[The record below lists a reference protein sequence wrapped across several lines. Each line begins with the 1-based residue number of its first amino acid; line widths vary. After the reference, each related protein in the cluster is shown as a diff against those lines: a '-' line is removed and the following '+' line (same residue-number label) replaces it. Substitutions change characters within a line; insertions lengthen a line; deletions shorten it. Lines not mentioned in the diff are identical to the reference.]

1 MVVWKD
7 CSIVKNY
14 IWFYHYYNLS
24 TLVSEW
30 TNYDSCEKYPDEKY
44 LNELFKKAQ
53 LDFKETKE
61 AFEELKEEY
70 AKKRD
75 E

>member
-1 MVVWKD
+1 MSDWL
-7 CSIVKNY
+7 
-14 IWFYHYYNLS
+14 FFALLYNLS

-30 TNYDSCEKYPDEKY
+30 TNYDSCEKYPDEEY
-44 LNELFKKAQ
+44 LDELFKKAQ
-53 LDFKETKE
+53 LDFNETKE

-70 AKKRD
+70 AKKRS

>member
-1 MVVWKD
+1 MFVTYKYRLYPNKKQQGYFAKCFGCVRF
-7 CSIVKNY
+7 I
-14 IWFYHYYNLS
+14 YNRMLA
-24 TLVSEW
+24 
-30 TNYDSCEKYPDEKY
+30 DKI
-44 LNELFKKAQ
+44 
-53 LDFKETKE
+53 DFKETKE